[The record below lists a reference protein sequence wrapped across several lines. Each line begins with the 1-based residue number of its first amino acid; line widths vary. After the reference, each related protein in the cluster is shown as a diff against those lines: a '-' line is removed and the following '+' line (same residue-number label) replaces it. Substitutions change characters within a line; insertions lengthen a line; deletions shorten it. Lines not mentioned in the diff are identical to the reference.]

1 MNRWTLCLLGGWLW
15 LMAAAQVPTVTW
27 QFFGN
32 PARNNP
38 AVPGVGSRTI
48 YYPCLNRLYAVNRAD
63 GTLRWQYPADAP
75 LNATFQGQPVE
86 GEGLVYIGASNGNVY
101 ALDIETGKL
110 RWIFTADSAPTAIP
124 VLEEGTL
131 YIGTGRGEVY
141 AINARSGEPLWKEP
155 YRAGDYI
162 TGRLVKAGD
171 LIVFGTN
178 GGSLHA
184 ITASGGRRRWAL
196 NLPSPVYDAQP
207 VYASNSLYVTANDQL
222 IALNPNSG
230 SPRWTRRFTT
240 ELRLA
245 PAADENYV
253 VVITRENRIYVFD
266 HNGRIVA
273 GDQTPIE
280 ARYPPLVAPVIHRGD
295 LWVSTVRGTVVVY
308 TLPDLQIRWL
318 YTLRPPEGTRDANNR
333 PLYYLPINR
342 NPVFMEEGLLI
353 ASDDGSLTAFAYDWL
368 DRIPPMVL
376 RTTPA
381 IGEMMSGQLPLT
393 FGARLRDDQSGI
405 NPDSLKLLLNDE
417 PLAFVYEPST
427 GELTAELKAGG
438 GSTAKP
444 LPDGRH
450 TLTII
455 ASDWAGNSLRFNWG
469 IYVDNS
475 LSKSVPRPAGQQQ
488 PPSGGGRGGYGG
500 GRGGYGGGGQ

>member
-1 MNRWTLCLLGGWLW
+1 MNGRIVGLLFGLLVVVAG
-15 LMAAAQVPTVTW
+15 AQVPTATW

-38 AVPGVGSRTI
+38 AVPGVGSRTV
-48 YYPCLNRLYAVNRAD
+48 YYPCLNRLYAINRED

-75 LNATFQGQPVE
+75 LNATFLGQPVE
-86 GEGLVYIGASNGNVY
+86 GNGLVYIGASNGNVY
-101 ALDIETGKL
+101 ALDSERGSL

-124 VLEEGTL
+124 ALDEGTL

-141 AINARSGEPLWKEP
+141 ALNARSGEPLWKEP

-162 TGRLVKAGD
+162 AGRIVKVED
-171 LIVFGTN
+171 LLLFGTN
-178 GGSLHA
+178 AGTVHA
-184 ITASGGRRRWAL
+184 ITASGGRRRWAIT
-196 NLPSPVYDAQP
+196 LPSPAYDSQP
-207 VYASNSLYVTANDQL
+207 VYANNSVYLTANDQL

-230 SPRWTRRFTT
+230 APRWTRRFTT

-266 HNGRIVA
+266 HNGRLLT
-273 GDQTPIE
+273 GDKTPVE
-280 ARYPPLVAPVIHRGD
+280 ARYEPLVAPIIHKGE
-295 LWVSTVRGTVVVY
+295 LWVSTRRGTVIVY
-308 TLPDLQIRWL
+308 TLPELQIRWL

-333 PLYYLPINR
+333 PIYYLPLNR
-342 NPVFMEEGLLI
+342 NPIFTPQGFLI
-353 ASDDGSLTAFAYDWL
+353 ASDDGSLTAFAHDWL
-368 DRIPPMVL
+368 DRVPPVVL

-381 IGEMMSGQLPLT
+381 MGEMMSGQLPLQ
-393 FGARLRDDQSGI
+393 FGARLRDDGSGI
-405 NPDSLKLLLNDE
+405 NPTSIQLLLNDE
-417 PLAFVYEPST
+417 LLPFEYEPST
-427 GELTAELKAGG
+427 GELSAELKAGG

-450 TLTII
+450 TLTLMV
-455 ASDWAGNSLRFNWG
+455 SDWAGNSLRFSWG

-475 LSKSVPRPAGQQQ
+475 LRKATPRPAGQPQQ
-488 PPSGGGRGGYGG
+488 PSGGTGGRGGRGGYGG
-500 GRGGYGGGGQ
+500 GQ